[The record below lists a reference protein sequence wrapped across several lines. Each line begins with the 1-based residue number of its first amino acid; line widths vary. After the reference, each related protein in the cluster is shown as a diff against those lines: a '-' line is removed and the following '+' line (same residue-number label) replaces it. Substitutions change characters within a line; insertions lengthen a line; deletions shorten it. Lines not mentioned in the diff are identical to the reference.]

1 MSNNHDTAVN
11 MIEVEIATIAT
22 TEFPVM
28 AGSVCRM
35 AVFLAHRLDAIVSA
49 ERDEY
54 LKQIRALEM
63 TRFVEL
69 LKGEAA

>member
-1 MSNNHDTAVN
+1 MNNHDTAVH
-11 MIEVEIATIAT
+11 MIEAEIATIAT
-22 TEFPVM
+22 TEEPVT

-35 AVFLAHRLDAIVSA
+35 AIFLAQRLDAITAA
-49 ERDEY
+49 ERDDY
-54 LKQIRALEM
+54 LKKVRALEL

>member
-1 MSNNHDTAVN
+1 MNNHDKAVH
-11 MIEVEIATIAT
+11 MIETEIATIPT
-22 TEFPVM
+22 TQFPVM

-35 AVFLAHRLDAIVSA
+35 AVFLAHRLDAIVST

-54 LKQIRALEM
+54 LKRIRALEM
-63 TRFVEL
+63 TRYVEL

>member
-1 MSNNHDTAVN
+1 MNNHDAAVS
-11 MIEVEIATIAT
+11 MIEAEIATIAT
-22 TEFPVM
+22 TAFPVM

-35 AVFLAHRLDAIVSA
+35 AVFLAYRLDAIVCA